1 MKRYA
6 DKSTEKVSLREM
18 ASHGLEHAS
27 GGFYT
32 SRQGIDH
39 ANPSQWDEVNRPS
52 HYNQGT
58 IEAIDYIKQQLGDDF
73 RSYLLGSV
81 LKYLH
86 RHEYKEN
93 PLRDLKKCQWYLERL
108 IKEHEVK

>member
-1 MKRYA
+1 MEKSRENLMKSEYL
-6 DKSTEKVSLREM
+6 KEM
-18 ASHGLEHAS
+18 ASHGLGGVS
-27 GGFYT
+27 GE
-32 SRQGIDH
+32 SSISIDH
-39 ANPSQWDEVNRPS
+39 ATSQQWDEVNRPS
-52 HYNQGT
+52 HYNQGK
-58 IEAIDYIKQQLGDDF
+58 IEAIDYIQQQLGDDF

-86 RHEYKEN
+86 RHEYKQN

>member
-1 MKRYA
+1 MQ
-6 DKSTEKVSLREM
+6 KSLKDLTKKEYLREM
-18 ASHGLEHAS
+18 ASHGLGGVS
-27 GGFYT
+27 GESST
-32 SRQGIDH
+32 SIDH
-39 ANPSQWDEVNRPS
+39 ATSQQWDEVNRPS
-52 HYNQGT
+52 HYNQGN

-108 IKEHEVK
+108 IREHEVK